1 MKRSFSGEKMEK
13 QKSIRLNRIR
23 LAPNGVDLAV
33 YSKKNSNRLNCLY
46 IYILPI
52 YARRPGKDVTIQ
64 MNASIDLDN
73 IFPEECF
80 V

>member
-1 MKRSFSGEKMEK
+1 MKRSFNGKKMEK

-46 IYILPI
+46 IYISCL